1 MDGEKRKHPRFAMTL
16 PIRFN
21 LNPDYH
27 VVPGIRKMGVGGTVR
42 NISSD
47 GLLIDS
53 RLDLLDVCQIFPE
66 AMEDDAAFELEV
78 VLTDPKERRV
88 LIRGGVR
95 WYHLRE
101 PEGNIRQFQAGLYL
115 RDFES
120 RVIAKSIVE
129 SITATAVN

>member
-1 MDGEKRKHPRFAMTL
+1 MDGEKRKHPRFGTTF

-21 LNPDYH
+21 LNPDHH

-42 NISSD
+42 NVSCE
-47 GLLIDS
+47 GLLINS

-66 AMEDDAAFELEV
+66 AMEDGAAFELEV
-78 VLTDPKERRV
+78 VFTDPKEKRRV

-95 WYHLRE
+95 WYHLSE

-115 RDFES
+115 RDLES
-120 RVIAKSIVE
+120 QAIAKSIVE
-129 SITATAVN
+129 SMREN